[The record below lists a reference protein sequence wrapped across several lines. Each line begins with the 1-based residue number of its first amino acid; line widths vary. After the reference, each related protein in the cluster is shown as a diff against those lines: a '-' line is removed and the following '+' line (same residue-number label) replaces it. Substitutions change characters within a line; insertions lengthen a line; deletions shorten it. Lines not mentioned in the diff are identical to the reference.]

1 MEKIGQ
7 NKLNEALPLIKQADY
22 TVDSGFPLGEFNRM
36 NAELIKYALTYGK
49 PVFTLR
55 KAEDAWRFLQT
66 DSENMIVC
74 ENEIMLLNKMDGYQ
88 K

>member
-1 MEKIGQ
+1 
-7 NKLNEALPLIKQADY
+7 
-22 TVDSGFPLGEFNRM
+22 M

-66 DSENMIVC
+66 DSENLIIC
-74 ENEIMLLNKMDGYQ
+74 ESEIRLLDKMEKEKSRLKLPYL
-88 K
+88 